1 MDQQIL
7 LFWAV
12 VAGLLAFDNLVLV
25 PRGGDYLKVGRRA
38 RFVYDPSPR
47 FKAFARDL
55 VLLNPLN
62 PFDRLVTTTRAVGK
76 VTPRQLA
83 TARNRLR
90 ISLSSV
96 NTLSTLGSAYLLVLL
111 VLAALTFKVYFGVV
125 LIALAI
131 VHIAF
136 WTAGVVLMVVRR
148 VQLDITGTQLVGLAF
163 EALLVPGYV
172 VNLGKRVWFKQSLDV
187 AAVTVGLRAVRH
199 IPDESTRD
207 LYLHQMARRLD
218 ELSFELGATADE
230 DDPAA
235 SGGAD
240 SMHKWF
246 TEART
251 CLTESAR
258 AAG

>member
-25 PRGGDYLKVGRRA
+25 PGGGDYLKVGRRA
-38 RFVYDPSPR
+38 RLVYEPGPR
-47 FKAFARDL
+47 FKARARDL

-62 PFDRLVTTTRAVGK
+62 PFDRLVTTTRAVGT
-76 VTPRQLA
+76 VSPEQLA
-83 TARNRLR
+83 IARNRLR
-90 ISLSSV
+90 ISLPSV
-96 NTLSTLGSAYLLVLL
+96 NALSTLGSAYLLVLL

-125 LIALAI
+125 LTALAI

-136 WTAGVVLMVVRR
+136 WTAGVALMVIRR
-148 VQLDITGTQLVGLAF
+148 VRLGITGTQLVGLAF

-172 VNLGKRVWFKQSLDV
+172 VNLGKRVWFKQSLDL
-187 AAVTVGLRAVRH
+187 AAVTVGLRAVRR

-218 ELSFELGATADE
+218 ELSFELGVTAE
-230 DDPAA
+230 GDDPAESA
-235 SGGAD
+235 GAD
-240 SMHKWF
+240 STHRWF
-246 TEART
+246 KEART
-251 CLTESAR
+251 CLTASAR